1 MAPLLAGYLF
11 LITLKRFLGSLALL
25 LVIYISID
33 MVEATSIARSGGV
46 DVLYAYPFKIPSI
59 VTHVLPLAAVLGAL
73 LSYSHLACE
82 GEWDAMLLAGLS
94 PLRLATALMIVPL
107 VVTMLSVPLT
117 GSLAPSLL
125 AVYESRT
132 APESVETE
140 RREWFRKGEWLIRE
154 SGGSERKT
162 SLAIGRD
169 REGRVTAWS
178 RSYVDSNPIPAFP
191 CEGKGKMM
199 EAGFKAVSWR
209 RGQGWT
215 DDSAH
220 PAGLS
225 TEGLSAPPVAGAF
238 GLVGASYTNA
248 ELDETAK
255 ELEDHGLNSLPLRA
269 QTVLRSALSSACLIV
284 PVLGLLLAML
294 SRSIRATRLVLLS
307 IAVAAVYWLV
317 LATAWNGATMGSW
330 PCATVSIGGPGLFA
344 ILAIGLMIRVGLR
357 RI

>member
-1 MAPLLAGYLF
+1 MAPQLAGYLF
-11 LITLKRFLGSLALL
+11 VITLKRFLGSLALL

-46 DVLYAYPFKIPSI
+46 DVLCAYPFKIPSI
-59 VTHVLPLAAVLGAL
+59 VTHILPLAVALGVL

-82 GEWDAMLLAGLS
+82 GEWDAMLLVGLS

-107 VVTMLSVPLT
+107 AVTVLSVPLN
-117 GSLAPSLL
+117 GSLAPALL

-132 APESVETE
+132 VSESVETE
-140 RREWFRKGEWLIRE
+140 RRGWFRKDEWLIRE
-154 SGGSERKT
+154 SGGDERGT

-169 REGRVTAWS
+169 REGRATAWS
-178 RSYVDSNPIPAFP
+178 LSNAH
-191 CEGKGKMM
+191 GKG
-199 EAGFKAVSWR
+199 VSWR

-225 TEGLSAPPVAGAF
+225 TEGLSVPPVAGAF
-238 GLVGASYTNA
+238 GLVGASLTNA
-248 ELDETAK
+248 KLDETAK
-255 ELEDHGLNSLPLRA
+255 DLEDHGLNSLPLRA

-284 PVLGLLLAML
+284 PVLGLLIGML
-294 SRSIRATRLVLLS
+294 SRSIRATRLVPLS

-317 LATAWNGATMGSW
+317 LATAWNGASMGSW
-330 PCATVSIGGPGLFA
+330 PCATVSIGVPGLFA

>member
-1 MAPLLAGYLF
+1 
-11 LITLKRFLGSLALL
+11 
-25 LVIYISID
+25 
-33 MVEATSIARSGGV
+33 MVEATSIARSGGA

-59 VTHVLPLAAVLGAL
+59 ITHILPLAAALGVL
-73 LSYSHLACE
+73 LSYSHLACA
-82 GEWDAMLLAGLS
+82 GEWDAMLIAGLS

-107 VVTMLSVPLT
+107 AVILLSVPLT
-117 GSLAPSLL
+117 GSLAPALL

-140 RREWFRKGEWLIRE
+140 RHGWFRKGEWLIRE
-154 SGGSERKT
+154 SEGDERRT
-162 SLAIGRD
+162 NLAIGRD
-169 REGRVTAWS
+169 REGRATTWS
-178 RSYVDSNPIPAFP
+178 LSHAGRDPIP
-191 CEGKGKMM
+191 
-199 EAGFKAVSWR
+199 AVSWR

-225 TEGLSAPPVAGAF
+225 TEGLSVPPVAGAF

-248 ELDETAK
+248 ELVETAK
-255 ELEDHGLNSLPLRA
+255 ELEDHGLNALPLRA

-284 PVLGLLLAML
+284 PLLGLLLGML
-294 SRSIRATRLVLLS
+294 SRSIRATRLVPLS

-317 LATAWNGATMGSW
+317 LATAWNGASMGSW
-330 PCATVSIGGPGLFA
+330 PCATVSIGVPGLFA

>member
-1 MAPLLAGYLF
+1 
-11 LITLKRFLGSLALL
+11 
-25 LVIYISID
+25 
-33 MVEATSIARSGGV
+33 MVEATSITRSGGV
-46 DVLYAYPFKIPSI
+46 DVLSAYPFKIPSI
-59 VTHVLPLAAVLGAL
+59 VTHILPLAAALGAL
-73 LSYSHLACE
+73 LSYSHLACA

-107 VVTMLSVPLT
+107 AATMLSVPLT
-117 GSLAPSLL
+117 GSLAPALL

-132 APESVETE
+132 VSESVETE
-140 RREWFRKGEWLIRE
+140 RRGWFRKDEWLIRG
-154 SGGSERKT
+154 SGGNERGT

-169 REGRVTAWS
+169 REGRATEWS
-178 RSYVDSNPIPAFP
+178 LS
-191 CEGKGKMM
+191 G
-199 EAGFKAVSWR
+199 VSWR

-215 DDSAH
+215 DDRVH

-225 TEGLSAPPVAGAF
+225 TEGISVPPVAGAF
-238 GLVGASYTNA
+238 GLVGASLTNA

-255 ELEDHGLNSLPLRA
+255 RLEDHGLNSLPLRA

-284 PVLGLLLAML
+284 PVLGLLLGML
-294 SRSIRATRLVLLS
+294 SRSIRATRLVPLS

-317 LATAWNGATMGSW
+317 LATAWNGASMGSW
-330 PCATVSIGGPGLFA
+330 PCATVSFGVPGFFA